1 MTDTQRLEAVVH
13 GRVQGVGF
21 RWWVRRRA
29 EELGLTGWV
38 MNEDDER
45 AVRVV
50 AEGAVERL
58 DVLERYLRRG
68 PDGARVEEI
77 EAARAAASGEHA
89 GFEIHRR

>member
-1 MTDTQRLEAVVH
+1 MTARRLEARIR

-29 EELGLTGWV
+29 EELGLSGWV

-50 AEGAVERL
+50 AEGPDERL
-58 DVLERYLRRG
+58 DVLERQLRRG
-68 PDGARVEEI
+68 PDGARVEDVESV
-77 EAARAAASGEHA
+77 RTPASGEHH
-89 GFEIHRR
+89 GFEIHRQ

>member
-1 MTDTQRLEAVVH
+1 MAARRLEARIC

-29 EELGLTGWV
+29 EELGLSGWV

-50 AEGAVERL
+50 AEGPEERL
-58 DVLERYLRRG
+58 DVLERQLRRG
-68 PDGARVEEI
+68 PDGARVEEV
-77 EAARAAASGEHA
+77 EAVRTPASGEHA
-89 GFEIHRR
+89 GFEIHRQ

>member
-1 MTDTQRLEAVVH
+1 MAARRLEARIR

-29 EELGLTGWV
+29 EELGLSGWV

-50 AEGAVERL
+50 AEGPEERL
-58 DVLERYLRRG
+58 DVLERQLRRG
-68 PDGARVEEI
+68 PDGARVEDVESV
-77 EAARAAASGEHA
+77 RAPASGEHR
-89 GFEIHRR
+89 GFEIHRQ

>member
-1 MTDTQRLEAVVH
+1 MKSLRLEARIR

-29 EELGLTGWV
+29 EELGLSGWV

-50 AEGAVERL
+50 AEGPEERL
-58 DVLERYLRRG
+58 DVLERQLRRG
-68 PDGARVEEI
+68 PDGARVEDV
-77 EAARAAASGEHA
+77 EAIRRPASGEHS
-89 GFEIHRR
+89 GFEIHRG